1 MRWSTLSV
9 LPLVA
14 AISRAEPSAPG
25 WTFNLKN
32 ATSGIVALEA
42 IVVSPTLVVFFDRA
56 SNDPLQINDH
66 SAWGALW
73 NLETDTVTPLD
84 LLTNSFCASGALL
97 SNGTMVCRP
106 CPTNRL
112 VQLTNALM
120 KVSIG
125 GDPNGFPGNPGIQP
139 GQQAIRLFEPCAS
152 PTGEGCTVFEDPV
165 NLHLLEKRWYPSSAR
180 IFDGSLLIVGGM
192 HEDAAFYN
200 IDPALSFEFFPPK
213 ESAPRPSEF
222 LKRSL
227 PANLFP
233 RYAPSFLSYHLEGTH
248 GPLR

>member
-1 MRWSTLSV
+1 MKWSSFSV
-9 LPLVA
+9 LPLLA
-14 AISRAEPSAPG
+14 ALSGAAPSAPG
-25 WTFNLKN
+25 WSFNLKKT
-32 ATSGIVALEA
+32 TSGIVALEA

-97 SNGTMVCRP
+97 SNGTMVRSP
-106 CPTNRL
+106 CTIKKLFR
-112 VQLTNALM
+112 LTNTLM
-120 KVSIG
+120 KVSVG

-233 RYAPSFLSYHLEGTH
+233 RYAPSFPFYRSKDTH
-248 GPLR
+248 DLLR